1 MLSQAQEVASRS
13 CDIELK
19 VLARDRQMSDAE
31 IESLID
37 SLGEK
42 RRPLDEVRDFGP
54 VRQAIGVAN
63 VKGSDKVLK

>member
-1 MLSQAQEVASRS
+1 
-13 CDIELK
+13 
-19 VLARDRQMSDAE
+19 MSDAE

-42 RRPLDEVRDFGP
+42 RRPLDKVRDFGP

>member
-1 MLSQAQEVASRS
+1 
-13 CDIELK
+13 
-19 VLARDRQMSDAE
+19 MSDAE

-42 RRPLDEVRDFGP
+42 RRPLDEVRDCSP
-54 VRQAIGVAN
+54 MRQVIGVAN

>member
-19 VLARDRQMSDAE
+19 VLARDGQMSDAE

>member
-1 MLSQAQEVASRS
+1 LLSQAQEVASRS

>member
-42 RRPLDEVRDFGP
+42 RRPLDKVRDFGP